1 MAEVIFKI
9 GQGYPINFGE
19 LIFGQ
24 AVFARIA
31 QAKSQDVV
39 GPSIALLQE
48 ER

>member
-9 GQGYPINFGE
+9 GQGYPIDFGE

-31 QAKSQDVV
+31 QAKSQDV
-39 GPSIALLQE
+39 GPSTAMLQE